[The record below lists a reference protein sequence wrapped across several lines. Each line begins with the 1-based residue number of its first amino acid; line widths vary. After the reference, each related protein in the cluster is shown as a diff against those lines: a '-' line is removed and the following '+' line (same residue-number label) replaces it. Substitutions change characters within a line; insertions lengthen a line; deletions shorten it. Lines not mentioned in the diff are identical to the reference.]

1 FAGPLEAEEYFTLP
15 DSLRSPRAVE
25 ITRFAIL
32 PEYRQGKTF
41 LPSVSM
47 GLFRLAV
54 SFLRARDVDAA
65 VIWSQ
70 PAAAWPYEWLRL
82 TRLAAE
88 DARHAHALLGR
99 MEALDVPCLRVPS
112 KLDPLDAV
120 LSRCRTRDVKQVYQ
134 ERSLLSEAALME
146 VTVAVIVGKAQFV
159 QTL

>member
-1 FAGPLEAEEYFTLP
+1 
-15 DSLRSPRAVE
+15 
-25 ITRFAIL
+25 
-32 PEYRQGKTF
+32 
-41 LPSVSM
+41 M
-47 GLFRLAV
+47 AV
-54 SFLRARDVDAA
+54 SGHRGDHAGLLSLLHACEARGAIELSALANITDD
-65 VIWSQ
+65 
-70 PAAAWPYEWLRL
+70 PPTRL
-82 TRLAAE
+82 LLTGLAAE

-159 QTL
+159 QTLRTSRESFFSSGARHRSRWRSSSPWRSSRC